1 MSTPI
6 CDIINASID
15 KGIFPSKWKRA
26 KIVPIPKSNP
36 PESLSDL
43 RPISLTPAPGKI
55 LEKIIAN
62 ELSKQIE
69 AKLDNCQ
76 YGNTKGSSAT
86 HYLIKLTDKAY
97 ASAERGNATTAV
109 TIDYSKAFDY
119 IDHTILVKKLINLGV
134 TAKIVHLLISFLTNR
149 SHCTK
154 IGDEIS
160 SYKDIFCG
168 VPQGTINGPKLFVI
182 MINGDTD
189 NEIINLKFVDDKTIA
204 LTHSGDPT
212 EALQKHLNIIEN
224 KAKANSMCINAKK
237 CHVITFN
244 FSSANVSP
252 LSLKLD
258 NNIIQREKSIK
269 LLGVIISDDLK
280 WTKNTLNVCE
290 RVSSMLFILCRIKS
304 FGATRDDLIKVWTT
318 ILRPR
323 AEYASPLWHSGI
335 TKSESD
341 QLEGLQKSALS
352 IILGITY
359 IDYKLFYK
367 LDNKLTS
374 YESALESLKLE
385 SLKQRREG
393 LTVAFAK
400 KLFKSKTHRNM
411 LPEEKQGTTSRNRL
425 IIPNNS
431 DEAEKEIIV
440 LKEPKPGTARYYNSA
455 IPYMTRI
462 ISNLKMSRPK

>member
-1 MSTPI
+1 
-6 CDIINASID
+6 
-15 KGIFPSKWKRA
+15 
-26 KIVPIPKSNP
+26 
-36 PESLSDL
+36 
-43 RPISLTPAPGKI
+43 
-55 LEKIIAN
+55 
-62 ELSKQIE
+62 
-69 AKLDNCQ
+69 
-76 YGNTKGSSAT
+76 
-86 HYLIKLTDKAY
+86 
-97 ASAERGNATTAV
+97 
-109 TIDYSKAFDY
+109 
-119 IDHTILVKKLINLGV
+119 
-134 TAKIVHLLISFLTNR
+134 
-149 SHCTK
+149 
-154 IGDEIS
+154 
-160 SYKDIFCG
+160 
-168 VPQGTINGPKLFVI
+168 